1 MDSLIMSYWI
11 KWIIAN
17 SKFNRTIRLLEYTH
31 TYELLS
37 LYDAIFLWHIYPQ
50 FDHLWI
56 FKWRKQNI
64 KNHLPGAWRQP
75 WDTHRSGVAMIN
87 VSHRKWT
94 ILDVNTCSVPPP
106 KKNNIEI
113 FWFQEP
119 SFVGWNAFRKM
130 VNPLRMTMATI
141 PNWIYNIYVYIL
153 TGIYG
158 GFFKCRYPQMVG
170 L

>member
-1 MDSLIMSYWI
+1 M
-11 KWIIAN
+11 
-17 SKFNRTIRLLEYTH
+17 T
-31 TYELLS
+31 
-37 LYDAIFLWHIYPQ
+37 
-50 FDHLWI
+50 
-56 FKWRKQNI
+56 
-64 KNHLPGAWRQP
+64 
-75 WDTHRSGVAMIN
+75 N

-106 KKNNIEI
+106 KKKIEI

-119 SFVGWNAFRKM
+119 SFVGRNAFWKM

-141 PNWIYNIYVYIL
+141 PNWIYIYII

-158 GFFKCRYPQMVG
+158 GFFKWRYPQMVG